1 MKIGTGYAY
10 HLRDELRISPD
21 ISQGRVCGSESRKII
36 SALAVTP
43 GREFAEYEG
52 GRGVKA

>member
-1 MKIGTGYAY
+1 MKIGIGYAY

-21 ISQGRVCGSESRKII
+21 ISQGKVSGSESRKII

-43 GREFAEYEG
+43 GREFAKYEG